1 MLGNK
6 SGKFAKEWIL
16 ERKIGAPILNMM
28 RKQEKGH
35 LIEETGK
42 KLRKM
47 MRWLEESEIER
58 KDQNYSP
65 GKKE

>member
-1 MLGNK
+1 
-6 SGKFAKEWIL
+6 
-16 ERKIGAPILNMM
+16 MM
-28 RKQEKGH
+28 RKPEKGH